1 MREVERQRNRE
12 REGRNRREGRRERR
26 EAEYQM
32 RCVVHRCCCN
42 TILHSIPSD
51 GEPAWPGGGGET
63 DGVEGLED
71 SWQLVGQQL
80 GIQKTVKQVLSINAE
95 MLVYSNSDTCWSQE

>member
-71 SWQLVGQQL
+71 GWQLVGQQL
-80 GIQKTVKQVLSINAE
+80 HRNTQNSKASIINQCRNA
-95 MLVYSNSDTCWSQE
+95 SI